1 MDEVLMKFDK
11 LSINETLNKAE
22 EALKNE
28 TGLSLSLQSI
38 IELLILIIRMLSG
51 KLNKNSRNSSIPPA
65 VDKKRKRGSH
75 KGKSNKKPGGQNGH
89 DGFRLEKSDN
99 PDKIETIEIDQR
111 TLPKGKYRDVGFDAR
126 QVIDFEITT
135 IITEYRAQVLEDT
148 FGKQFVAQFPEF
160 ITRDVQYGYRIKSNA
175 VYLSQFQMIPYARI
189 QDYFAEKINIPMS
202 AGSIFNFNKEAYALL
217 EKFESIVKL
226 QLIHSAVL
234 NADETGINVNKKTI
248 WLHCA
253 SSPLW
258 SYFFHHEKRGI
269 DAMNAMGILP
279 HFTGTLVHDHW
290 KPYYTYSCLHAL
302 CNSHHIRELEY
313 AAVEEKQ
320 VWAANMQTLLLEIND
335 EIKKST
341 TGELAKNL
349 CTRYGKKYD
358 KIIAEG
364 EIKCPLPEIPMIN
377 GKKKRGRVK
386 KSKSRNLLERLRD
399 YKEDTLRFMYDP
411 LVPFT
416 NNAGENDLRMT
427 KVQQKVSGCFRSM
440 EGAKIFCRIRSYILT
455 CQKHDVK
462 ITDALELLFQGKMP
476 VFIDTLVTDVEF
488 AE

>member
-1 MDEVLMKFDK
+1 MKFDK
-11 LSINETLNKAE
+11 LSVNKTLDEAE
-22 EALKNE
+22 EALQNE
-28 TGLSLSLQSI
+28 RGLSLAMKSTI
-38 IELLILIIRMLSG
+38 KILILIIRTLTG
-51 KLNKNSRNSSIPPA
+51 KLNKNSSNSSIPPA
-65 VDKKRKRGSH
+65 ADKKRKRGSN
-75 KGKSNKKPGGQNGH
+75 KNKSNKKPGGQDGH

-99 PDKIETIEIDQR
+99 PDKIETIEIDRR

-135 IITEYRAQVLEDT
+135 IITEYRAQALEDAN
-148 FGKQFVAQFPEF
+148 GLQFVAHFPLF
-160 ITRDVQYGYRIKSNA
+160 VTRDVQYGYRVKSNA

-189 QDYFAEKINIPMS
+189 QDYFAEKMNIPIS
-202 AGSIFNFNKEAYALL
+202 AGSIFNFNKEAYAFL
-217 EKFESIVKL
+217 EKFESIVKS
-226 QLIHSAVL
+226 QLIQSPVL

-248 WLHCA
+248 WLHCV
-253 SSPLW
+253 SNPLW
-258 SYFFHHEKRGI
+258 AYFFPHEKRGTI
-269 DAMNAMGILP
+269 AMNAMGILP
-279 HFTGTLVHDHW
+279 NFTGTLVHDHW

-313 AAVEEKQ
+313 AAAEDNQ
-320 VWAANMQTLLLEIND
+320 VWAASMQTLLLEIND
-335 EIKKST
+335 SIKNT
-341 TGELAKNL
+341 ETGALTKNL

-358 KIIAEG
+358 KIIADG
-364 EIKCPLPEIPMIN
+364 EIKCPLPEIPTIN
-377 GKKKRGRVK
+377 GKKKRGRIK

-455 CQKHDVK
+455 CQRHDVK

-476 VFIDTLVTDVEF
+476 AFIDKLLIAAEF

>member
-1 MDEVLMKFDK
+1 MKFDK
-11 LSINETLNKAE
+11 LSVNKTLDEAE

-28 TGLSLSLQSI
+28 QGLSIAMKSI
-38 IELLILIIRMLSG
+38 IKILILIIRTLTG
-51 KLNKNSRNSSIPPA
+51 KLNKNSSNSSIPPA
-65 VDKKRKRGSH
+65 TDKKRKRGSN
-75 KGKSNKKPGGQNGH
+75 KDKSNKKPGGQNGH

-99 PDKIETIEIDQR
+99 PDKIETIKIDQR
-111 TLPKGKYRDVGFDAR
+111 TLPKGKYHDVGFDAR

-135 IITEYRAQVLEDT
+135 IITEYRAQVLEDA
-148 FGKQFVAQFPEF
+148 FGKQFVAQFPLF
-160 ITRDVQYGYRIKSNA
+160 VTRDVQYGYRVKSNA

-189 QDYFAEKINIPMS
+189 QDYFAEKMNIPIS
-202 AGSIFNFNKEAYALL
+202 AGSIFNFNKEAYGLL
-217 EKFESIVKL
+217 EKFESIVKS
-226 QLIHSAVL
+226 QLIQSAVL

-248 WLHCA
+248 WLHCV
-253 SSPLW
+253 SNPLW
-258 SYFFHHEKRGI
+258 AYFYPHEKRGTI
-269 DAMNAMGILP
+269 AMNAMDILP
-279 HFTGTLVHDHW
+279 NFTGTLVHDHW

-302 CNSHHIRELEY
+302 CNSHHVRELEY
-313 AAVEEKQ
+313 AAVEDKQ
-320 VWAANMQTLLLEIND
+320 VWAASMQTLLLEIND
-335 EIKKST
+335 TIKAT
-341 TGELAKNL
+341 DTGALTKNL

-358 KIIAEG
+358 DIIAAG
-364 EIKCPLPEIPMIN
+364 EKECPLPEPPVSAD

-399 YKEDTLRFMYDP
+399 YKEDTLRFMHDP

-455 CQKHDVK
+455 CRKHDVK

-476 VFIDTLVTDVEF
+476 AFIDELLTDVEC

>member
-1 MDEVLMKFDK
+1 MLMKFDK
-11 LSINETLNKAE
+11 LSVNKTLDEAE
-22 EALKNE
+22 EALQNE
-28 TGLSLSLQSI
+28 QGLSPAMKAI
-38 IELLILIIRMLSG
+38 IKILILIIRTLTG
-51 KLNKNSRNSSIPPA
+51 KLNKNSSNSSIPPA
-65 VDKKRKRGSH
+65 TDKKRKRGSN
-75 KGKSNKKPGGQNGH
+75 KDKSNKKPGGQDGH
-89 DGFRLEKSDN
+89 DGFRLEKSDS

-135 IITEYRAQVLEDT
+135 IITEYRAQVLEDA
-148 FGKQFVAQFPEF
+148 FGKQFVAQFPLF
-160 ITRDVQYGYRIKSNA
+160 VTRDVQYGYRVKSNA

-189 QDYFAEKINIPMS
+189 QDYFAEKMNIPIS
-202 AGSIFNFNKEAYALL
+202 AGSIFNFNKEAYGLL
-217 EKFESIVKL
+217 EHFESIVKS
-226 QLIHSAVL
+226 QLIQSAVL

-253 SSPLW
+253 SNSLWAYFYPL
-258 SYFFHHEKRGI
+258 ENRGTI
-269 DAMNAMGILP
+269 AMNVMGILP
-279 HFTGTLVHDHW
+279 NFTGTLVHDHW

-313 AAVEEKQ
+313 VAVEDNQ
-320 VWAANMQTLLLEIND
+320 VWAARMQTLLLKIND
-335 EIKKST
+335 AIKNTNAGTLS
-341 TGELAKNL
+341 KNL
-349 CTRYGKKYD
+349 RTRYGKKYD
-358 KIIAEG
+358 EIIAGG
-364 EIKCPLPEIPMIN
+364 EIECPLPETPIIN

-386 KSKSRNLLERLRD
+386 KSKSRNLLERLRN
-399 YKEDTLRFMYDP
+399 YKEDTLRFMHDP

-455 CQKHDVK
+455 CRKHDVK

-476 VFIDTLVTDVEF
+476 AFIDEVLSDTKC